1 MEKSDK
7 KIKVLL
13 VDDDENICQLLK
25 LYLEKDGF
33 DTEFCNDGTSA
44 LERLHVVDFDL
55 VLLDI
60 MMPGPDGFQVLG
72 ELRKFSDIPVIM
84 LSARG
89 EPMDKISGLDCG
101 ADDYI
106 TKPFEPQELIA
117 RIRAILRRFKPPAED
132 VKQIDL
138 YNLSVNITDF
148 TVTLNGER
156 LDMPPKEIELLYTLV
171 KNPSRVFTRDDLL
184 KEIWGQNYNGDSR
197 TVDVHIKRVREKLGD
212 NPHWKLTTVW
222 GVGYKIDVF

>member
-1 MEKSDK
+1 MENKNA
-7 KIKVLL
+7 KILI
-13 VDDDENICQLLK
+13 VDDDRNICKLIS

-33 DTEFCNDGTSA
+33 STQCCEAGEPAIDLLKRD
-44 LERLHVVDFDL
+44 DFGL

-60 MMPGPDGFQVLG
+60 MMPGMDGFETL
-72 ELRKFSDIPVIM
+72 ENIRKFSDVPVVM

-89 EPMDKISGLDCG
+89 EPMDKISGLDRG

-117 RIRAILRRFKPPAED
+117 RIRAILRRSKQPAEAINK
-132 VKQIDL
+132 VRL
-138 YNLSVNITDF
+138 FNLSVNVTDF
-148 TVTLNGER
+148 TVTLDGER

-171 KNPSRVFTRDDLL
+171 KSPTHVFTRDDLL
-184 KEIWGQNYNGDSR
+184 KAVWGQNYNGDSR
-197 TVDVHIKRVREKLGD
+197 TVDVHIKRIREKLGD

>member
-1 MEKSDK
+1 MENKNV
-7 KIKVLL
+7 KILI
-13 VDDDENICQLLK
+13 VDDDKNICKLIS

-33 DTEFCNDGTSA
+33 VTQSCNGGEPAIDLLKRG
-44 LERLHVVDFDL
+44 DFGL

-60 MMPGPDGFQVLG
+60 MMPGMDGFETL
-72 ELRKFSDIPVIM
+72 ENIRKFSDVPVVM

-89 EPMDKISGLDCG
+89 EPMDKISGLDRG

-117 RIRAILRRFKPPAED
+117 RIRAILRRSKPTSDE
-132 VKQIDL
+132 VKSVRL
-138 YNLSVNITDF
+138 FNLSVNLTDF
-148 TVTLNGER
+148 TVALDGER

-171 KNPSRVFTRDDLL
+171 KTPTHVFTRDDLL
-184 KEIWGQNYNGDSR
+184 KAVWGQNYNGDSR
-197 TVDVHIKRVREKLGD
+197 TVDVHIKRIREKLGD
-212 NPHWKLTTVW
+212 NPHWNLTTVW